1 MKILKLLN
9 KKNFLFII
17 FLIFFSNSIANEPAD
32 IWNIDKSQTEPQE
45 DTITENIISD
55 ELSEEK
61 ISVYDLN
68 SQEEDCTEIYS
79 TGKWNDRPCENYGN
93 RHYFICNYPCP
104 TGSLGCIRNW

>member
-68 SQEEDCTEIYS
+68 SQEDENNENKILQENEIEDKISLYAFMILMKIIYQL
-79 TGKWNDRPCENYGN
+79 KWER
-93 RHYFICNYPCP
+93 
-104 TGSLGCIRNW
+104 L